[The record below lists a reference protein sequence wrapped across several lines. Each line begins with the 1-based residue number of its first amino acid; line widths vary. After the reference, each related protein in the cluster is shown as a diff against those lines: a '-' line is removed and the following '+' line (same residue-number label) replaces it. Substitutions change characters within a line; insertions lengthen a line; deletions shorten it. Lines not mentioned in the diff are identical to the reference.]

1 MLKLLMG
8 ELLDGMPMEFGKGM
22 KEANKVL
29 DEVSVNTAEQ
39 VKQKFGNMLLII
51 MREVFQRPHFQQR
64 LSSHI
69 LDYCHGSKKK
79 LEINPEWVK
88 DITKNI
94 HIHDNEIRLLNPQGN
109 NMSGGK
115 HTKKRVKKKCNRTK
129 KNKNKQLHKK
139 NKRYVGGSI
148 NHDTTV
154 VRLDNDQLNELT
166 SSMRNFFTWTL
177 NQPAE
182 MLNTMQSQI
191 VFTKNKLLQDPDFM
205 MGLIDTFQRAIY
217 NVFYSQLHS
226 DSRLSNILEREV
238 FRNEN
243 FQSHTKNYLDE
254 LLVGKNKIERFK
266 GVLENQDVKLKDE
279 PGVKTLQA
287 IVNKP

>member
-1 MLKLLMG
+1 MFNIPMNFG
-8 ELLDGMPMEFGKGM
+8 ESM

-29 DEVSVNTAEQ
+29 DEVSVNTAQQ
-39 VKQKFGNMLLII
+39 VKQKFGNMLLLK

-69 LDYCHGSKKK
+69 LDYCQGSNKK

-88 DITKNI
+88 DITGNI
-94 HIHDNEIRLLNPQGN
+94 HIHDNEMRLLSPQGN
-109 NMSGGK
+109 NMYGGK
-115 HTKKRVKKKCNRTK
+115 RTKKRLKKKYNRTK
-129 KNKNKQLHKK
+129 KKLKRQSQKK
-139 NKRYVGGSI
+139 RRYVGGSA
-148 NHDTTV
+148 TV
-154 VRLDNDQLNELT
+154 VRLDNGQLNELT

-205 MGLIDTFQRAIY
+205 MGLIYTFQLAID

-226 DSRLSNILEREV
+226 DSRLSNILQTEV
-238 FRNEN
+238 FANEN
-243 FQSHTKNYLDE
+243 FQSYTKNYLDE

-266 GVLENQDVKLKDE
+266 GVLENKDEKLENE
-279 PGVKTLQA
+279 PGVKTLRA
-287 IVNKP
+287 IVNPP

>member
-1 MLKLLMG
+1 MNFG
-8 ELLDGMPMEFGKGM
+8 ESM

-29 DEVSVNTAEQ
+29 DEVSVNTAQQ
-39 VKQKFGNMLLII
+39 VKQKFGNMLLIK

-69 LDYCHGSKKK
+69 LDYCQGSNKK

-88 DITKNI
+88 DITGNI
-94 HIHDNEIRLLNPQGN
+94 HIHDNEMRLLNPQGN

-115 HTKKRVKKKCNRTK
+115 RTKKRLKKKYNRTK
-129 KNKNKQLHKK
+129 KKSKRQSQKK
-139 NKRYVGGSI
+139 KRYVGGSA
-148 NHDTTV
+148 TV
-154 VRLDNDQLNELT
+154 VRLDNGQLNELT

-205 MGLIDTFQRAIY
+205 MGLIYTFQLAID

-226 DSRLSNILEREV
+226 DYRLSNILQTEV
-238 FRNEN
+238 FANET

-266 GVLENQDVKLKDE
+266 GVLENKDEKLENE
-279 PGVKTLQA
+279 PGVKTLRT
-287 IVNKP
+287 IVNPP

>member
-1 MLKLLMG
+1 MNFG
-8 ELLDGMPMEFGKGM
+8 ESM

-29 DEVSVNTAEQ
+29 DEVSVNTAQQ
-39 VKQKFGNMLLII
+39 VKQKFGNMLLLK

-69 LDYCHGSKKK
+69 LDYCQGSNKK

-88 DITKNI
+88 DITGNI
-94 HIHDNEIRLLNPQGN
+94 HIHDNEMRLLSPQGN
-109 NMSGGK
+109 NMYGGK
-115 HTKKRVKKKCNRTK
+115 RTKKRLKKKYNRTK
-129 KNKNKQLHKK
+129 KKSKRQSQKK
-139 NKRYVGGSI
+139 RRYVGGSA
-148 NHDTTV
+148 TV
-154 VRLDNDQLNELT
+154 VRLDNGQLNELT

-205 MGLIDTFQRAIY
+205 MGLIYTFQLAID

-226 DSRLSNILEREV
+226 DSRLSNILQTEV
-238 FRNEN
+238 FANEN
-243 FQSHTKNYLDE
+243 FQSYTKNYLDE

-266 GVLENQDVKLKDE
+266 GVLENKDEKLENE
-279 PGVKTLQA
+279 PGVKTLRA
-287 IVNKP
+287 IVNPP